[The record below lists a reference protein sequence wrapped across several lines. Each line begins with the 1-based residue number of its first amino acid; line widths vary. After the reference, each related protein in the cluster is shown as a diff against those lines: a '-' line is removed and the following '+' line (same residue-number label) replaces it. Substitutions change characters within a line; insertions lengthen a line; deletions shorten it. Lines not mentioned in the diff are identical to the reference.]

1 MARDL
6 NERQATMDEAT
17 AAGMLNM
24 IFIIAMLQI
33 SFVNTNHHHHE
44 EAWERYEIRTI
55 EIDQEEDSGNYV
67 GDECDEEVD
76 DALPEKKLPQ
86 RRPAGRHYQ
95 SNCRKYQDDQVKR
108 HR

>member
-33 SFVNTNHHHHE
+33 SFVNTNHHHHM
-44 EAWERYEIRTI
+44 RRLGRGIQYVRLRLIRRKI
-55 EIDQEEDSGNYV
+55 V
-67 GDECDEEVD
+67 GIML
-76 DALPEKKLPQ
+76 ATN
-86 RRPAGRHYQ
+86 AT
-95 SNCRKYQDDQVKR
+95 RK
-108 HR
+108 